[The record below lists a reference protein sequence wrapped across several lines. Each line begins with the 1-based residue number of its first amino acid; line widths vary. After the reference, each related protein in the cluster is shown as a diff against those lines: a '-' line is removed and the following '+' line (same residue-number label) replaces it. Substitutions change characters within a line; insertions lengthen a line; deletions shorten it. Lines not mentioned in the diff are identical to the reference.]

1 MLRGIQILLL
11 PVVLIALQVDAQREE
26 EELFSSNRAP
36 VPETKIDK
44 LVLTQVKKA
53 GYQPKFCTDQVFL
66 RRAYLDI
73 TGTVPSASEARRYA
87 EDKSFNKRIKLIDSL
102 LETDAYAD
110 YWTMKWCDVL
120 RVKAEFP
127 VNLWPN
133 AAQAYHHWVRSSIR
147 DNKSYDKFVREM
159 LVSNGSNFRVGPVNF
174 YRAMQ
179 VRSPEGIASAV
190 ALTFMGTRTD
200 LWKPQ
205 QLKEMSVFFSEVSYK
220 PTREWKEQVV
230 FWDPNKAF
238 NSITNPALQMAEYK
252 KRDKAVF
259 PDGKS
264 VTLPYGEDPRA
275 IFAEWLITEDNPWF
289 STVYVNRAWAWLMGR
304 GIIHEVDDIR
314 RDNKPSNMDLLK
326 YLRAEFVKSGYNM
339 KHLLRTILIS
349 QTYHLSAVYDGTKEK
364 ELAPLFAF
372 YQPRRLGA
380 EVLIDAINKVSGSTE
395 LYTSAIP
402 EPFTFV
408 PANQPAVALPDGS
421 ISSSFLEMFGKPAR
435 ATGMENERINR
446 VSDTQK
452 RHLLNS
458 THVREKIEKGTIL
471 SKIYGSSMKP
481 PQIID
486 ELYLTILARYPTSDE
501 ISWIN
506 NYVTTSKLSQRDAAI
521 DLAWALINSDEF
533 LFRH

>member
-1 MLRGIQILLL
+1 
-11 PVVLIALQVDAQREE
+11 
-26 EELFSSNRAP
+26 
-36 VPETKIDK
+36 
-44 LVLTQVKKA
+44 
-53 GYQPKFCTDQVFL
+53 
-66 RRAYLDI
+66 
-73 TGTVPSASEARRYA
+73 
-87 EDKSFNKRIKLIDSL
+87 
-102 LETDAYAD
+102 
-110 YWTMKWCDVL
+110 MKWCDVL

-127 VNLWPN
+127 INLWPN

-159 LVSNGSNFRVGPVNF
+159 LISNGSNFRVGPVNF

-179 VRSPEGIASAV
+179 TRTPEGIANTV
-190 ALTFMGTRTD
+190 ALTFMGSRTD
-200 LWKPQ
+200 HWAPQ
-205 QLKEMSVFFSEVSYK
+205 QLKDMSLFFAEVSYK

-230 FWDPNKAF
+230 YWDPNKAF
-238 NSITNPALQMAEYK
+238 NSITNPALQMAQYK
-252 KRDKAVF
+252 KREKAIF

-264 VTLPYGEDPRA
+264 VRLSHGKDPREV
-275 IFAEWLITEDNPWF
+275 FADWLIAEKNPWF
-289 STVYVNRAWAWLMGR
+289 TTIYVNRAWAWLMGR

-314 RDNKPSNMDLLK
+314 RGNKPSNMKLLK
-326 YLRAEFVKSGYNM
+326 YLRAEFVKSGYDM
-339 KHLLRTILIS
+339 KHMLRMILVS
-349 QTYHLSAVYDGTKEK
+349 QTYHLSSVYDGAKEK

-380 EVLIDAINKVSGSTE
+380 EVLIDAINKVTGSTE

-408 PANQPAVALPDGS
+408 PANKPAVALPDGS
-421 ISSSFLEMFGKPAR
+421 ISSSFLEIFGKPAR

-446 VSDTQK
+446 ISDTQK

-458 THVREKIEKGTIL
+458 THVRNKIEKGSIL
-471 SKIYGSSMKP
+471 SKIYGSSLKR

-486 ELYLTILARYPTSDE
+486 ELYLTILARYPNSDE

-506 NYVTTSKLSQRDAAI
+506 SYVTLSKLSQRDAGI
-521 DLAWALINSDEF
+521 DVAWALINSDEF